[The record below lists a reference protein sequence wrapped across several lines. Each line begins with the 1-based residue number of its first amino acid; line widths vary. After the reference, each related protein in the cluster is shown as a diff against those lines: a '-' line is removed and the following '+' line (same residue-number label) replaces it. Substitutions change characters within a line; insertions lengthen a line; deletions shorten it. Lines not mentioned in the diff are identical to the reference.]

1 MTATMQAALLRE
13 FGSLEVAEVPMP
25 EAGPG
30 EVLVRVL
37 SLIHI

>member
-1 MTATMQAALLRE
+1 MTAMKAALLRR
-13 FGSLEVAEVPMP
+13 FGSLEVAEVPVP
-25 EAGPG
+25 EPGAG